1 LDEVRR
7 NQSNVQSE
15 MESWCQYQE
24 LLDGALE
31 SLRPLE
37 ELYSVLDS

>member
-1 LDEVRR
+1 LDVVHR
-7 NQSNVQSE
+7 NRSNVQSE
-15 MESWCQYQE
+15 MESWSQSRAPS
-24 LLDGALE
+24 DGALE